1 LIVALAG
8 GTGGAK
14 LARGL
19 AAVTDVVVVANTGDD
34 IEIYGA
40 WVSPDPDLILFRL
53 ADRLDERGWGLK
65 GDTFRAMEELDDV
78 WFHLGD
84 EDLAI
89 GRERLRRLRA
99 GERLTEAVDALRVE
113 LGVETRVL
121 PMCDEPAPTLIDGVP
136 FQEWMIR
143 LGGPPGE
150 VRVGGGTMTPEVT
163 TAIAG
168 ADRIV
173 IGPSN
178 PVISID
184 PILQT
189 RGIREALA
197 GKLVVAVSPFV
208 CGEVVKGPTAA
219 FLPTLADAAAFYGDL
234 VDAWVADE
242 EVDGKPTLVTDV
254 LMDTP
259 AREQQLAREVIG
271 FAP

>member
-19 AAVTDVVVVANTGDD
+19 AAVGDVTIVANTGDD
-34 IEIYGA
+34 IEIYDA
-40 WVSPDPDLILFRL
+40 WVCPDPDLILFRL
-53 ADRLDERGWGLK
+53 AGRLDERGWGLE
-65 GDTFRAMEELDDV
+65 GDTFHAMEERDDV

-99 GERLTEAVDALRVE
+99 GERLTTAIDALRVQ

-121 PMCDEPAPTLIDGVP
+121 PMCDEPAPTFVDGVP
-136 FQEWMIR
+136 LQEWLIR

-150 VRVGGGTMTPEVT
+150 VRAGGGTMTPEV
-163 TAIAG
+163 AAAVAE

-184 PILQT
+184 PILRT
-189 RGIREALA
+189 GGMREVLA

-208 CGEVVKGPTAA
+208 RGQIVKGPTAA
-219 FLPTLADAAAFYGDL
+219 FLPTLADVVDYYGDL

-242 EVDGKPTLVTDV
+242 EVPGVPTLVTDV
-254 LMDTP
+254 LMDGP
-259 AREQQLAREVIG
+259 EGEERLAREVLG